1 MNKITTAIKN
11 FNKTNQETLLNSPIG
26 THFKIIA
33 YQKYTRNNLDKAKD
47 LNYFVGDETFTM
59 EHPTDMDILLFLYEG
74 LVDGTCRIVPST

>member
-1 MNKITTAIKN
+1 MNKIITDIKN
-11 FNKTNQETLLNSPIG
+11 FNRTNQETLLNLSIG

-33 YQKYTRNNLDKAKD
+33 NEKYVRNNLNKAKD

-59 EHPTDMDILLFLYEG
+59 EHPTDMNILLFLYEG